1 MGTQAWAE
9 GCRAGTLPMRG
20 SGQASAPP
28 IGQVALAQFQ
38 HRLCH
43 TLSEAFLV
51 SQQDEQIDREF
62 GSGETA

>member
-1 MGTQAWAE
+1 
-9 GCRAGTLPMRG
+9 MRG
-20 SGQASAPP
+20 RGQASAPQS
-28 IGQVALAQFQ
+28 GQVALAQFQ

-51 SQQDEQIDREF
+51 SRQDEQIDRES